1 MPVSYGLNI
10 LSHPVNITEYTQTHT
25 HRLNISQILLI
36 GVQNEKK
43 IGCYERIME
52 GSNLT
57 WD

>member
-10 LSHPVNITEYTQTHT
+10 LSHPVNITEYTHTHT
-25 HRLNISQILLI
+25 LNISQILLI

>member
-10 LSHPVNITEYTQTHT
+10 LSHPVNITEYTHTHT
-25 HRLNISQILLI
+25 LNISQILLI

-57 WD
+57 